1 MHNIYQNDENIQY
14 MQKILLNE
22 DDFVTTVS
30 NLDYQ
35 SLLSF
40 YDTLKSVLTD
50 HRSLFYLIHQLL
62 KIIKAANSMSES
74 SMVLT
79 EAMEKIVNETC
90 ECLNCDRA
98 SVFLLDNEKEELWS
112 KVAKG
117 YGYTLRIPKN
127 AGIVGRNKYLK
138 TNLYLINFH

>member
-1 MHNIYQNDENIQY
+1 MNSIYHQDENIQY
-14 MQKILLNE
+14 VKNLLENE
-22 DDFVTTVS
+22 DDFITTVS
-30 NLDYQ
+30 NFDYQ

-40 YDTLKSVLTD
+40 YDSLKSLFMD
-50 HRSLFYLIHQLL
+50 HHSLFFLIHQLL

-98 SVFLLDNEKEELWS
+98 SVFLFDHEKDELWS

-127 AGIVGRNKYLK
+127 SGIVGV
-138 TNLYLINFH
+138 